1 MLKILQKQS
10 LNFKSQPVRIR
21 LFNDEPYFCLSDV
34 CLVLGVNRRSTDA
47 FRLNKKGC
55 SKITTLTSGGQQE
68 ITFIN
73 EPNLYRIIFR
83 SNKAE
88 AVDFQNWVFEEVLP
102 QIRKTGSYSQN
113 AQQNLPL
120 EQTFNFELKNSEV
133 VSLTWLWFSA
143 HRMVKFIEM
152 IEPALKTLGSNL
164 APSAHSMG
172 VEYGRHIKHIGK
184 LIYHL
189 SKDADFGLNQRAFTE
204 LVAEMQHQQTKRLR

>member
-1 MLKILQKQS
+1 MSNYQIS
-10 LNFKSQPVRIR
+10 TFNFKSQPVRIH

-34 CLVLGVNRRSTDA
+34 CIVLGVNRRSTDA

-55 SKITTLTSGGQQE
+55 SKITTPTSGGHQE

-88 AVDFQNWVFEEVLP
+88 AVEFQNWVFEEVLP

-113 AQQNLPL
+113 TQQTLPL
-120 EQTFNFELKNSEV
+120 EKTFNFELKNSEV
-133 VSLTWLWFSA
+133 VSLAWLWFSA

-164 APSAHSMG
+164 EPSAHSMG

-184 LIYHL
+184 LIHHL
-189 SKDADFGLNQRAFTE
+189 SKDADFGLNSRPFTE